1 MRTPPLS
8 PAEASLNLP
17 LPRPPAWI
25 WLFTTQT
32 GPGSCLAAA
41 SESEAFKTATP
52 REIGTPNSCS
62 NALAWYSW
70 IFIWTLPKNPVRR
83 VLQFTGIGSWHTI
96 YQWNCNPKMTSAR
109 FRAESRAKSTS
120 EQVGRDFLAGVDQA
134 LNCAHRLVEGLAV
147 LTAQFDL

>member
-41 SESEAFKTATP
+41 SASSGLSTGTP
-52 REIGTPNSCS
+52 FEIGTPNSCS
-62 NALAWYSW
+62 RALAWYSW
-70 IFIWTLPKNPVRR
+70 MFIERSPIPHSVDLSVDFGHPPA
-83 VLQFTGIGSWHTI
+83 FPAGIPYT
-96 YQWNCNPKMTSAR
+96 TRTA
-109 FRAESRAKSTS
+109 RAEDR
-120 EQVGRDFLAGVDQA
+120 GG
-134 LNCAHRLVEGLAV
+134 GLRP
-147 LTAQFDL
+147 LIQ